1 MRHRMFI
8 TLKRLFLLHFGTLKQ
23 LENSIEFFNKNF
35 TIENKRERAK
45 KKAIKKIE
53 SALPK
58 VWKKLIKRS
67 LKYKWRIDGDFSLDI
82 LNVLTEYELQLFK
95 DKEEFFCCNGKYKVI
110 FYLYEENI
118 YEDFARVIV
127 IKK

>member
-1 MRHRMFI
+1 MFI
-8 TLKRLFLLHFGTLKQ
+8 TLKRLFLLKFGTLKQ
-23 LENSIEFFNKNF
+23 LENNINYFNEIF

-58 VWKKLIKRS
+58 TWKKSIKRS
-67 LKYKWRIDGDFSLDI
+67 LKYKWKIDRNFFLDI

-95 DKEEFFCCNGKYKVI
+95 DKEEIFCCNGKYKVI
-110 FYLYEENI
+110 FYLYEENS
-118 YEDFARVIV
+118 YENFARVTV
-127 IKK
+127 IKN